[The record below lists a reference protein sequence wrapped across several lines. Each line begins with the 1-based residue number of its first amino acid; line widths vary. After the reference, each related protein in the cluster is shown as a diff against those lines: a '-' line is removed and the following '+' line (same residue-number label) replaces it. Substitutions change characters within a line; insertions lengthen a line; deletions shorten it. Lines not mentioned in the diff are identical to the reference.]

1 MFASSCVR
9 AQAASL
15 IPPIVMPPAAEET
28 APLAGVQQLVL
39 RVILGGHS
47 VLDGDKP
54 GYFFVRPR
62 AVYAAFSGQSDG
74 IFWASD
80 QEPVDTLP
88 DALRE
93 LTITYNLVANLDV
106 TETQQIINSLRGF
119 LKYTVKVVDWTVVFT
134 YRNALCLNQNSALW
148 RLVESLRFLVDLH
161 TPMEEHCMVIKP
173 HLAPSLMAHSR

>member
-9 AQAASL
+9 AQATSL
-15 IPPIVMPPAAEET
+15 IPPIDMKPAAEKT
-28 APLAGVQQLVL
+28 APMAGVQQLVL

-62 AVYAAFSGQSDG
+62 AVYAANSGQSDG
-74 IFWASD
+74 IFWATE

-93 LTITYNLVANLDV
+93 LTITYNFVANLDV
-106 TETQQIINSLRGF
+106 TVTKKIINSLRGF
-119 LKYTVKVVDWTVVFT
+119 LKCTVKVVDWTVVFT
-134 YRNALCLNQNSALW
+134 YRNALRLNQNSALW
-148 RLVESLRFLVDLH
+148 RLVEALRFLVNCH
-161 TPMEEHCMVIKP
+161 TPMEEHCMAIAP
-173 HLAPSLMAHSR
+173 HLAPS